1 MNFLIEVSL
10 HSHRDLFA
18 TEQIQCVSCGLGDSS
33 EDKYELTGLID
44 VQSGKF
50 RIGLTKKKINH

>member
-18 TEQIQCVSCGLGDSS
+18 PEQIQCGSCGLGDSS
-33 EDKYELTGLID
+33 KDKYELTGLID